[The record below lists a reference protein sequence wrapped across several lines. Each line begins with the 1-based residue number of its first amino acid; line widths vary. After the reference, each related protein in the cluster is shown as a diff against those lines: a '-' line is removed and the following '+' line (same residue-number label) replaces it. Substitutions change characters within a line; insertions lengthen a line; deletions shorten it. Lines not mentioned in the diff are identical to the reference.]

1 MSTTEPDPSFSG
13 DPVSPPAV
21 LAAMVLRE
29 GAPRPFDREPP
40 APDTERD
47 ERLRR
52 RREHD
57 ELLRRRVERNLADIM
72 DSEAGRRCV
81 SCAHLK
87 HNDLGYCQVGQC
99 SCTVG
104 TSLAGTASVVLRD
117 ASALLDRQAAEVARL
132 DSVVTAVRE
141 LATDD
146 LSFAGERSRRILRA
160 LDGVDKQS

>member
-1 MSTTEPDPSFSG
+1 MSTTDTTCGNCEGIDPASCLVCG
-13 DPVSPPAV
+13 
-21 LAAMVLRE
+21 
-29 GAPRPFDREPP
+29 PRS
-40 APDTERD
+40 DTERD

-72 DSEAGRRCV
+72 DSEAGKRCV

-117 ASALLDRQAAEVARL
+117 ASVLLDRQAAEVARL
-132 DSVVTAVRE
+132 DAVVTALVKVGTGALPHLYLGLCPDATEGPDVRDE
-141 LATDD
+141 DCPAC
-146 LSFAGERSRRILRA
+146 RA
-160 LDGVDKQS
+160 LDGGAA